1 MKNTFRL
8 VLAVGLSFLSGFT
21 PAMVQ
26 AEIYNLSTA
35 SALIEPA
42 FRGDSNTTWF
52 GWNEGQFFGQPV
64 PASSSRILNNP
75 ATSNGTLGLTG
86 VELYQNDRNNSP
98 FVMIGSSSG
107 NIYTGSGPVGKQA
120 AATLVAPLTAG
131 GPDGFTTIVIQ
142 GRTTA
147 AGGPSNIQTLLGN
160 YPVFSDINGTAAQ
173 FTIAANSA
181 NQAQWWAQYDL
192 PGYSASQSIGITFNG
207 GAGTFPISIAQMTVD
222 TFWSPSGY
230 ANVQAIPEPGTWALT
245 GLGALA
251 VVGAGFIRSRRF
263 FKN

>member
-1 MKNTFRL
+1 MNKAHRL
-8 VLAVGLSFLSGFT
+8 FLFFAISVLSGFT
-21 PAMVQ
+21 VAGVQ

-35 SALIEPA
+35 SALFAPA

-52 GWNEGQFFGQPV
+52 GWDEGRFFGQTV

-75 ATSNGTLGLTG
+75 ATSNGTSELSG

-98 FVMIGSSSG
+98 FVMIGSTSG

-120 AATLVAPLTAG
+120 SATLVAPMAPG
-131 GPDGFTTIVIQ
+131 GAEGFTTIVIQ

-173 FTIAANSA
+173 FTIAANSV

-192 PGYSASQSIGITFNG
+192 PGYSATRTIGMTFNG
-207 GAGTFPISIAQMTVD
+207 GTGTFPISIAQMTVD
-222 TFWSPSGY
+222 TFWSPTGY
-230 ANVQAIPEPGTWALT
+230 ANVQAIPEPQTWILA

-251 VVGAGFIRSRRF
+251 VVCTRFIRP
-263 FKN
+263 KKLLKI